1 MSPNNLSGGQYVM
14 EPNTNR
20 EGNGRE
26 ERSVGERLEG
36 RREIMCKVVETVIR
50 VGRLKISMR
59 GRLKGCWDRR
69 RGGGKGW

>member
-1 MSPNNLSGGQYVM
+1 M
-14 EPNTNR
+14 
-20 EGNGRE
+20 
-26 ERSVGERLEG
+26 GERLEG

-59 GRLKGCWDRR
+59 GRLKGCWDKR

>member
-1 MSPNNLSGGQYVM
+1 M
-14 EPNTNR
+14 
-20 EGNGRE
+20 
-26 ERSVGERLEG
+26 GERLEG

-59 GRLKGCWDRR
+59 GRLKGCWDRH